1 MPVPPAV
8 RLSRAALYALGVGT
22 LSAAACGGGQASGA
36 RGNASP
42 DGSAPSPDGSVG
54 GSQGDVTVFMGAPPY
69 GIAPI
74 QTCDSSADC
83 VSGDTCGPLAGEP
96 SVMVCNSCTSSAGC
110 LPGQV
115 CCSEGSLTTTSC
127 QAGPCPD
134 VGDGMQLC
142 ATSAECLTKGD
153 VCTSVASVGLGSMG
167 FGGSN
172 EVDGGP
178 STRVCAHPSA
188 DGGTES
194 GGVDGGDESGRADGG
209 TESDGEPD

>member
-22 LSAAACGGGQASGA
+22 LSATAAACGGGQASGA

-42 DGSAPSPDGSVG
+42 DGAPSPDGSLDG
-54 GSQGDVTVFMGAPPY
+54 GQEDSPFFTGAPPY
-69 GIAPI
+69 GLAPI

-115 CCSEGSLTTTSC
+115 CCGEGNLATSC

-134 VGDGMQLC
+134 VGGVGGMQFC
-142 ATSAECLTKGD
+142 ATSAECLTVGD
-153 VCTSVASVGLGSMG
+153 VCTSVASQGIGSMG
-167 FGGSN
+167 FGGIN
-172 EVDGGP
+172 EDGGP
-178 STRVCAHPSA
+178 TTLVCAAPSA
-188 DGGTES
+188 DGGT
-194 GGVDGGDESGRADGG
+194 ESGRADGG
-209 TESDGEPD
+209 TESGGEPD